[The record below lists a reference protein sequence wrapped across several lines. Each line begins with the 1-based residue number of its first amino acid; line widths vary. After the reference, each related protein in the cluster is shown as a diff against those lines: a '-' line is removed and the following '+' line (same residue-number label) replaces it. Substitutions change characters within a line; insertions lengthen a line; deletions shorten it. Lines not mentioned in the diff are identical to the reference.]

1 MRHLT
6 LLVVSF
12 TILLSV
18 CAADT
23 PAAVSVPDQ
32 GDVILKFEADW
43 CGPCKELSATLATIS
58 GELQKIQIIPIDVD
72 REPVMKRQY
81 GVTHIPCLVLFRD
94 GQQLAR
100 IVGAKA
106 SDELLLSIQEVFAK
120 GQPEK
125 ATELPGNDRGSELDG
140 FWSVPRRGLSQL
152 ELTFSKQ
159 SNDLPE
165 IRFVAE
171 SSHYRIPAATIA
183 RYSSNGKAS
192 AESAL
197 AILQAIQTANVVSV
211 IADKSK
217 DKDFAGN
224 TLLDVLHLQLMYRD
238 QQNE

>member
-1 MRHLT
+1 
-6 LLVVSF
+6 
-12 TILLSV
+12 
-18 CAADT
+18 
-23 PAAVSVPDQ
+23 VSVPDQ

-43 CGPCKELSATLATIS
+43 CGPCKELSATLAKIS

-81 GVTHIPCLVLFRD
+81 GVTHIPCLVFFRN
-94 GQQLAR
+94 GQQLTR

-106 SDELLLSIQEVFAK
+106 SDDLLSSIREVYAK
-120 GQPEK
+120 GLPETS
-125 ATELPGNDRGSELDG
+125 TELPGSGRGSELDG
-140 FWSVPRRGLSQL
+140 FWSFPRRGVSQL
-152 ELTFSKQ
+152 EFTFSKQ

-171 SSHYRIPAATIA
+171 KSLFRIPASTIA

-211 IADKSK
+211 IANKTN

-238 QQNE
+238 QQKE